1 MSWALAAGLCWYYRV
16 RTRREGWSLAR
27 QLLLLQLAGIVVLV
41 AVGSGL
47 AWLEAARAIN
57 DQARDEVVA
66 VARTVA
72 DAPSVLTAV
81 AGENPTAV
89 LQPFAERVR
98 MDASVDF
105 ITIMNLDGVR
115 YTHPDPSVIGKRFIG
130 NTAAALGGQVLTET
144 YTGTLGPSMR
154 AVVPVFDPAGRVV
167 ALVAVG
173 IKISALSA
181 ELAARLVPLFSA
193 ALAVLAVGGGGSWLI
208 SARLRR
214 ETRGLA
220 PAELSSVFASY
231 EATLHAVREGL
242 MLVAP
247 DGLITLCNDG
257 ARDLLELDAN
267 PEGGYVS
274 ELPVPGALAD
284 AMCEVTPQIDEIH
297 VTDTRVLV
305 LNTARVR
312 AGHRDQGN
320 VVTLRDHTDLQLL
333 TGELNTTRGLAEA
346 LRSQAHEAANRLHTV
361 VSLVELGRPAE
372 AVEFATA
379 ELAVA
384 QELTDRVVGAVSE
397 QVLAALLLGKAAE
410 AHERGVELDLTED
423 TALGDL
429 DVRGVE
435 PRALI
440 TILGNLVDNA
450 IDAAIEGSGEHDGRP
465 TVLVTAKVEDGELLL
480 RVADS
485 GRGVPDTARNEVF
498 QRGWSTKSQEGPV
511 GHGLGLA
518 LVGQAVRR
526 YRGRID
532 LVNEGGAV
540 FTVRLPLQ
548 REAVR

>member
-1 MSWALAAGLCWYYRV
+1 V
-16 RTRREGWSLAR
+16 GWSLAR

-41 AVGSGL
+41 GVGSGL
-47 AWLEAARAIN
+47 AWLEAARAID
-57 DQARDEVVA
+57 DQARNEVVA

-72 DAPSVLTAV
+72 DAPSVLAAV
-81 AGENPTAV
+81 GGPYPTAA

-98 MDASVDF
+98 LDTSVDF

-115 YTHPDPSVIGKRFIG
+115 YTHPDPAAIGGRFLG
-130 NTAAALGGQVLTET
+130 NTAAAIRGQVLTET

-154 AVVPVFDPAGRVV
+154 AVVPVVDQAGRVV

-181 ELAARLVPLFSA
+181 ELAERLLPLFSA
-193 ALAVLAVGGGGSWLI
+193 ALAVLAVGGVGSWLI
-208 SARLRR
+208 SGRLRR

-242 MLVAP
+242 VLVAP
-247 DGLITLCNDG
+247 DGRITLCNDG
-257 ARDLLELDAN
+257 ARDLLGLDAN
-267 PEGGYVS
+267 PEGGHVS
-274 ELPVPGALAD
+274 ALDVPAALAE
-284 AMCEVTPQIDEIH
+284 AMCDVAPRIDEIH

-312 AGHRDQGN
+312 AGQRDQGNVDQGN

-372 AVEFATA
+372 AIEFATA

-397 QVLAALLLGKAAE
+397 PVLAALLLGKAAE

-429 DVRGVE
+429 DVHGVE

-450 IDAAIEGSGEHDGRP
+450 IDAAIEGAGEHDGRP
-465 TVLVTAKVEDGELLL
+465 TVLVTAKVQAGELVL
-480 RVADS
+480 RVADT
-485 GRGVPDTARNEVF
+485 GRGIPDTARNEVF

-532 LVNEGGAV
+532 LVNSGGAV
-540 FTVRLPLQ
+540 FTVRLPLL